1 MTHEKNLTLLL
12 LPHQNVKTY
21 ASKYKCVSKNI
32 ASSWAKNES
41 LHYVRHSLRYKSV

>member
-21 ASKYKCVSKNI
+21 ASKYKCVSKILPPPGQRMKASTTLDI
-32 ASSWAKNES
+32 A
-41 LHYVRHSLRYKSV
+41 